1 MDVISE
7 IKQFESHPERSRFSA
22 LQINDFFKTL
32 SGRTLAF
39 EAIITSVRKN
49 SSGQYEILADT
60 FAYSILHNPVS
71 DRDYLNW
78 APDLKFCCVTENG
91 QFKFN
96 PLTDLIKGDR
106 FHCSAIFLT
115 KEGELLKVKL
125 TSFDRIPFLEAEK
138 EKELLEK
145 KFNQDHDEKT
155 IYAPQRKFRRDTS
168 SRVILFGIIGALI
181 GFLIGLFW
189 AVLSSFFE
197 METSFLITAIEGSL
211 IGGLSMA
218 ALAFL
223 LSMLGSN
230 G

>member
-22 LQINDFFKTL
+22 LQVSDFFKSL
-32 SGRTLAF
+32 SGRRLAF

-71 DRDYLNW
+71 ERDYLNW
-78 APDLKFCCVTENG
+78 APDLKFCCVTESD
-91 QFKFN
+91 QFQFN
-96 PLTDLIKGDR
+96 PLTDLIKGYR
-106 FHCSAIFLT
+106 FHCNSIFLT
-115 KEGELLKVKL
+115 KEEDLLKVKL
-125 TSFDRIPFLEAEK
+125 SSFDRVPFLEAEK
-138 EKELLEK
+138 ERDLLEK
-145 KFNQDHDEKT
+145 KFSKDHDEKT
-155 IYAPQRKFRRDTS
+155 IYAPQRKFRRDTG
-168 SRVILFGIIGALI
+168 SRMMLFGIIGALI

-189 AVLSSFFE
+189 AVLSSFLE
-197 METSFLITAIEGSL
+197 VDTSFVEAAIEGGL

-223 LSMLGSN
+223 LSVLGSN